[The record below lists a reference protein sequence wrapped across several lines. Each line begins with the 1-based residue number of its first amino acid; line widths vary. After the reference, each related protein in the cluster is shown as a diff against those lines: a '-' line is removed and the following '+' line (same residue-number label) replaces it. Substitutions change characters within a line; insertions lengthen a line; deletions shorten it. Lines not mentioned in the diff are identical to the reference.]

1 MKNKILFT
9 LIILLVSFS
18 NLYSQISTDR
28 PNQTESPFTLPLGHI
43 QIETGISIE
52 DSQSNINTLFRIGI
66 INGIEVRLNTNYLMN
81 DNITALKKSSFSD
94 FEVGAK
100 FKIWGESN
108 DKTKIGFLSHLSIP
122 SAPEVFSNNEY
133 GLLSRVLVSHD
144 LKNDSQIG
152 YNLGYNKYNNYDGQ
166 FVYTLAYGMSLGSF
180 GVFFE
185 LFGDESSNHSHLNFD
200 SGITYLIDS
209 DKQLDLSIGR
219 GLNNEMFYVSA
230 GFSIDIY

>member
-108 DKTKIGFLSHLSIP
+108 DKTKIGFLSHLSVP
-122 SAPEVFSNNEY
+122 TAPEVFSNNEY
-133 GLLSRVLVSHD
+133 GLLSRVLVSHN

-152 YNLGYNKYNNYDGQ
+152 YNLGYNKYSNYVGELI
-166 FVYTLAYGMSLGSF
+166 YTIEYGRNLGSF
-180 GVFFE
+180 GIFFE
-185 LFGDESSNHSHLNFD
+185 LFGNDSSNNSSLNFD
-200 SGITYLIDS
+200 SGIIYLIDN

-219 GLNNEMFYVSA
+219 GLNNDLFYVSA
-230 GFSIDIY
+230 GFSINIY

>member
-1 MKNKILFT
+1 MKNKVLFT

-108 DKTKIGFLSHLSIP
+108 DKTKIGFLSHLSVP
-122 SAPEVFSNNEY
+122 TAPEVFSNNEY
-133 GLLSRVLVSHD
+133 GLLSRVLVSHN

-152 YNLGYNKYNNYDGQ
+152 YNLGYNKYSNYVGELI
-166 FVYTLAYGMSLGSF
+166 YTIEYGRNLGSF
-180 GVFFE
+180 GIFFE
-185 LFGDESSNHSHLNFD
+185 LFGNDSSNNSSLNFD
-200 SGITYLIDS
+200 SGIIYLIDNN
-209 DKQLDLSIGR
+209 KQLDLSIGR
-219 GLNNEMFYVSA
+219 GLNNDLFYVSA
-230 GFSIDIY
+230 GFSINIY

>member
-108 DKTKIGFLSHLSIP
+108 DKTKIGFLSHLSVP
-122 SAPEVFSNNEY
+122 TAPEVFSNNEY
-133 GLLSRVLVSHD
+133 GLLSRVLVSHN

-152 YNLGYNKYNNYDGQ
+152 YNLGYNKYSNYVGELI
-166 FVYTLAYGMSLGSF
+166 YTIEYGRNLGSF
-180 GVFFE
+180 GIFFE
-185 LFGDESSNHSHLNFD
+185 LFGNDSSNNSSLNFD
-200 SGITYLIDS
+200 SGIIYLIDNN
-209 DKQLDLSIGR
+209 KQLDLSIGR
-219 GLNNEMFYVSA
+219 GLNNDLFYVSA
-230 GFSIDIY
+230 GFSINIY

>member
-108 DKTKIGFLSHLSIP
+108 DKTKIGFLSHLSVP
-122 SAPEVFSNNEY
+122 TAPEVFSNNEY
-133 GLLSRVLVSHD
+133 GLLSRVLVSHN

-152 YNLGYNKYNNYDGQ
+152 YNLGYNKYSNYGGE
-166 FVYTLAYGMSLGSF
+166 FIYTIEYGRNLGSF

-185 LFGDESSNHSHLNFD
+185 LFGNESSNNSSLNFD
-200 SGITYLIDS
+200 SGIIYLIDNN
-209 DKQLDLSIGR
+209 KQLDLSIGR
-219 GLNNEMFYVSA
+219 GLNNDLFYASA
-230 GFSIDIY
+230 GFSINIY